1 MNTPIMPKATA
12 VWLIDN
18 TSLTFAQIANFCGL
32 HEIEVQAM
40 ADGQFAAGLQA
51 VNPIDNGQLTA
62 QEIARCEANPAAKMM
77 LNVPYRIEVKTK
89 RVAKYTP
96 LAKRQDKPKAIAWI
110 LKHYPKMPD
119 SKICTLVSATKKLV
133 QSIRDRSYPNLSE
146 LVAKDPVFF
155 GFCTQVELNNAI
167 NELAKEN
174 AVDAE

>member
-18 TSLTFAQIANFCGL
+18 TSLTFAQIADFCGL

-40 ADGQFAAGLQA
+40 ADGQFASSLQA
-51 VNPIDNGQLTA
+51 VSPVDNGQLTLA
-62 QEIARCEANPAAKMM
+62 EISRCEKDPTAKLM
-77 LNVPYRIEVKTK
+77 LNVPYHIEVKTK

-96 LAKRQDKPKAIAWI
+96 LAKRQDKPRAIAWI
-110 LKHYPKMPD
+110 IKYYPKMPD
-119 SKICTLVSATKKLV
+119 SKICNLVSATKKMV

-167 NELAKEN
+167 NELTNEETAN
-174 AVDAE
+174 AE